1 MENISITEDM
11 LSRSVLNYGNPFR
24 LLKLFEKAAKGE
36 KVTFVVLGGSITQG
50 CNAGSEKCY
59 GALLARWLK
68 DKFVDAEINYINAGI
83 GATGSLIGVHRLDRD
98 VLCHNPDFVIAE
110 YSVNDVNS
118 EQTVETYDNLLYK
131 ILNHKTK
138 PALLC
143 IGMVS
148 KVGGHA
154 TDSHLP
160 VAKYYDIPFISYQ
173 NAVWPEIEKGNLTWD
188 MLSNDDVHPIESGH
202 KLVADLVIN
211 YLSELK
217 GKNIKDF
224 ADNICESPFISTKYS
239 NGRIYQIEDIIA
251 DSMGCFY
258 RDKVDL
264 NTIPYGWTAKENGAP
279 LEIEFR
285 DCKQVFV
292 MLKRFKKGGKA
303 IISGRDNTNCIE
315 TVFNANFTYY
325 SPHLICE
332 SETIGD
338 INITVTPEIKDNELL
353 SIAGFLV
360 S

>member
-1 MENISITEDM
+1 MENIAITEDM
-11 LSRSVLNYGNPFR
+11 LNRSVLNYGNPYR

-36 KVTFVVLGGSITQG
+36 KITFVVLGGSITQG
-50 CNAGSEKCY
+50 SNAGPEKCY
-59 GALLARWLK
+59 GARLAGWLK
-68 DKFVDAEINYINAGI
+68 DSFFDAEIKYVNAGI

-98 VLCHNPDFVIAE
+98 VLCHNPDFVIVE

-148 KVGGHA
+148 KVGSHA
-154 TDSHLP
+154 ADSHLP
-160 VAKYYDIPFISYQ
+160 VSKHYDIPFISYQ

-188 MLSNDDVHPIESGH
+188 MLSDDDVHPIEVGH
-202 KLVADLVIN
+202 KIVADLVIN
-211 YLSELK
+211 YLSGLK
-217 GKNIKDF
+217 SKNINNF
-224 ADNICESPFISTKYS
+224 TDNVCEKPFVSTEYI
-239 NGRIYQIEDIIA
+239 NGRIYQIEDITA

-258 RDKVDL
+258 RDKVNL
-264 NTIPYGWTAKENGAP
+264 NTIPFGWTAKENGTP
-279 LEIEFR
+279 LEIEFK

-292 MLKRFKKGGKA
+292 MLKRFKEGGKA
-303 IISGRDNTNCIE
+303 IISGLDSSDCIE
-315 TVFNANFTYY
+315 TKFDAHFTYY
-325 SPHLICE
+325 SSHLICKT
-332 SETIGD
+332 ETPT
-338 INITVTPEIKDNELL
+338 NIRISITPKLENDEML